1 VGGVRSSEA
10 LYTDRARTSVRIRS
24 GSFRAGTAS
33 PLQEATTPR
42 PVGSARSRRPFFRVL
57 TTGGFVLLALAG
69 VLPSAGAAVAA
80 LRFGHPAIEDP
91 TVTLGKYQKVLDA
104 MAEYV
109 GVPVALVQSDTY
121 AEVVTAFE
129 RGAVDVGIL
138 NAFSYVEIA
147 GRARLVP
154 LVRRVRAGRDTYQG
168 YLIVRHDDAV
178 ARYEDLRG
186 KAIAFPDARSTTG
199 YLLPRLMLRR
209 HGLELTRDFR
219 QVLFVGKHD
228 STALAVA
235 NGTADVGAMASYIF
249 EDLESAIRAKL
260 RVLDRSEPIP
270 FGPIVAR
277 SGLGEAL
284 LGRIRTFFL
293 TLDRTPQGQA
303 LLREA
308 RLSGFTGASDHD
320 YRPIRTLVRR
330 LREAPE

>member
-1 VGGVRSSEA
+1 
-10 LYTDRARTSVRIRS
+10 
-24 GSFRAGTAS
+24 
-33 PLQEATTPR
+33 
-42 PVGSARSRRPFFRVL
+42 VL

-186 KAIAFPDARSTTG
+186 KTIAFPDARSTTG

>member
-1 VGGVRSSEA
+1 MTES
-10 LYTDRARTSVRIRS
+10 
-24 GSFRAGTAS
+24 
-33 PLQEATTPR
+33 
-42 PVGSARSRRPFFRVL
+42 
-57 TTGGFVLLALAG
+57 
-69 VLPSAGAAVAA
+69 
-80 LRFGHPAIEDP
+80 
-91 TVTLGKYQKVLDA
+91 
-104 MAEYV
+104 V

-154 LVRRVRAGRDTYQG
+154 LVRRVRAGRDTYRG
-168 YLIVRHDDAV
+168 YLIVRQDDPV

-186 KAIAFPDARSTTG
+186 KTIAFPDARSTTG

-209 HGLELTRDFR
+209 HGLELKRDFR
-219 QVLFVGKHD
+219 QILFIGKHD

-270 FGPIVAR
+270 FGPVVAR
-277 SGLGEAL
+277 SSLGETL

-293 TLDRTPQGQA
+293 TLDHTPQGQA

-308 RLSGFTGASDHD
+308 RLSGFTSASDQD